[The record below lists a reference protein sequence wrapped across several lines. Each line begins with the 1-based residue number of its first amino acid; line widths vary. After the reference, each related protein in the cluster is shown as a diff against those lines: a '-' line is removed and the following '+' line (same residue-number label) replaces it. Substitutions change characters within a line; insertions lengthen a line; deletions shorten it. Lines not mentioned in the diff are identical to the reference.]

1 MLATLS
7 MTSGHHVFAA
17 SNDALDKAVIRSL
30 FVVVVISLFAVEIE
44 NLALDS
50 VLGLLI
56 LFLR

>member
-1 MLATLS
+1 